1 MTDRPALAD
10 RRGTPA
16 VYAPAED
23 SALLAAA
30 AVETVTADDLAFEV
44 GLGSGWVAERVA
56 AATGA
61 RVVGD
66 DLTAEACA
74 EAAAREVEVVRAN
87 LLDPVAD
94 GAVDVVLCN
103 PPYLPTPPEAEWDDP
118 MEEALSGGPEGRR
131 VVDPFLDDV
140 GRVLA
145 PGGHAL
151 LLVSTL
157 TGLDEVRARAAAN
170 GLTTETVREESFPYE
185 RLVVL
190 RLAPE

>member
-10 RRGTPA
+10 RRGTPT
-16 VYAPAED
+16 VYAPAAD

-30 AVETVTADDLAFEV
+30 AVDRVGTDDLVFEV
-44 GLGSGWVAERVA
+44 GVGSGWVANRVA
-56 AATGA
+56 AETGA
-61 RVVGD
+61 RVAGD
-66 DLTAEACA
+66 DLTVEACA
-74 EAAAREVEVVRAN
+74 EAATRGVEVVRAN

-94 GAVDVVLCN
+94 AAVDVVLCN

-118 MEEALSGGPEGRR
+118 MEAALSGGPEGRR

-157 TGLDEVRARAAAN
+157 TGLDEVRAHAATN
-170 GLTTETVREESFPYE
+170 GLIAEIVREEQFPYE
-185 RLVVL
+185 RLVVFD
-190 RLAPE
+190 LALE

>member
-10 RRGTPA
+10 RRETPT
-16 VYAPAED
+16 VYAPAAD
-23 SALLAAA
+23 SALLAGA
-30 AVETVTADDLAFEV
+30 AVNQVGTDDVVFEV
-44 GLGSGWVAERVA
+44 GVGSGWVANRVA
-56 AATGA
+56 AETGA
-61 RVVGD
+61 RVAGD
-66 DLTAEACA
+66 DLTLEACA
-74 EAAAREVEVVRAN
+74 KAASRGVEVVCAN

-94 GAVDVVLCN
+94 AAVDVVLCN

-118 MEEALSGGPEGRR
+118 MEAALSGGPEGRR

-157 TGLDEVRARAAAN
+157 TGLDEVRAHAATN
-170 GLTTETVREESFPYE
+170 GLIAEIVREEQFPYE
-185 RLVVL
+185 RLVVFA
-190 RLAPE
+190 LALE

>member
-1 MTDRPALAD
+1 M
-10 RRGTPA
+10 
-16 VYAPAED
+16 YAPAED

-30 AVETVTADDLAFEV
+30 AAERVGADDLVFEV
-44 GLGSGWVAERVA
+44 GVGSGWVAERVA
-56 AATGA
+56 AETGA
-61 RVVGD
+61 RVAGD

-74 EAAAREVEVVRAN
+74 EATARGVEVVRAN

-94 GAVDVVLCN
+94 DAVDVVLCN
-103 PPYLPTPPEAEWDDP
+103 PPYLPTPAETEWDDP
-118 MEEALSGGPEGRR
+118 MESALSGGPEGRR

-170 GLTTETVREESFPYE
+170 GLTAETVREESFPYE

-190 RLAPE
+190 DLARE